1 MNFEAFLC
9 NNSIKG
15 KDFKGR
21 NLQDIWNYSDN
32 EIEKKHDFIQMIFPL
47 NQPSN
52 SVFHGIYLDDSKVIE
67 DLQKNP
73 IVNSNMLKS
82 ANWFLSFLERTNHW
96 KQPNNHNHL
105 RITRVIQSL
114 RLLVSDKE
122 ADAFYN
128 SVMALL
134 SENNQINTL
143 TLQYWEKA

>member
-21 NLQDIWNYSDN
+21 NLQDIWNYSDD

-52 SVFHGIYLDDSKVIE
+52 SVFHGIYLDDNNVIE
-67 DLQKNP
+67 NLQKNP

-82 ANWFLSFLERTNHW
+82 ASWFLSFLERTNHW
-96 KQPNNHNHL
+96 KQPNNQNHL

-134 SENNQINTL
+134 SEDNQINAL
-143 TLQYWEKA
+143 SLQYWKKA

>member
-1 MNFEAFLC
+1 MNFESFLS
-9 NNSIKG
+9 NDSNQG
-15 KDFKGR
+15 VDFKGR
-21 NLQDIWNYSDN
+21 TLQDIWSYSDD

-52 SVFHGIYLDDSKVIE
+52 SVFHGIYLDDNNVIE

-82 ANWFLSFLERTNHW
+82 ASWFLSFLERTNHW

-114 RLLVSDKE
+114 RLLVSDRE

-134 SENNQINTL
+134 SENNQINAL
-143 TLQYWEKA
+143 SLECWEKA